1 MYSIL
6 QDFDI
11 AGSYD
16 LMVPDAECIRIVTE
30 ILSSMDL
37 GTFIV
42 KVIII
47 VQAFSLVDT
56 IIDEIK

>member
-47 VQAFSLVDT
+47 Q
-56 IIDEIK
+56 